1 MNNGKKRIILGLI
14 ALAVAFAVLLGLQA
28 VDAKLPAPA
37 AAAAAAETEG
47 KYTPGTYTGTADG
60 FGGPVSVTLTVGGDG
75 RISNVSVTG
84 DRETPS
90 VGGAAIPDLA
100 EAVLSAQGGDV
111 DVVSGATFTSNAVR
125 TAASAAAAEAMGA
138 AVQSG
143 PKAADGNRYI
153 PGTYTGSSKGFG
165 GDITVTVTVDE
176 NSILDVNIDGSHETE
191 NIGSLADTKIGT
203 LVAPINAGD
212 VVGTVEYKVGD
223 SVLFTSNL
231 YADRDVKEG
240 ILTNDPVEPEVSVVQ
255 QPQVSVGAP
264 LMGTASTL
272 TGEPVKE
279 SNLKT
284 ILLIVLGAL
293 FAVVLIAFVAF
304 MIVVRIRRERRR
316 KARAAARRRKQQQQ
330 QRIARQ
336 RAAERERER

>member
-1 MNNGKKRIILGLI
+1 M
-14 ALAVAFAVLLGLQA
+14 
-28 VDAKLPAPA
+28 
-37 AAAAAAETEG
+37 
-47 KYTPGTYTGTADG
+47 
-60 FGGPVSVTLTVGGDG
+60 
-75 RISNVSVTG
+75 
-84 DRETPS
+84 
-90 VGGAAIPDLA
+90 
-100 EAVLSAQGGDV
+100 
-111 DVVSGATFTSNAVR
+111 
-125 TAASAAAAEAMGA
+125 
-138 AVQSG
+138 
-143 PKAADGNRYI
+143 
-153 PGTYTGSSKGFG
+153 
-165 GDITVTVTVDE
+165 
-176 NSILDVNIDGSHETE
+176 
-191 NIGSLADTKIGT
+191 
-203 LVAPINAGD
+203 
-212 VVGTVEYKVGD
+212 GD
-223 SVLFTSNL
+223 SGLFTSNL